1 MVRALLYLPDA
12 AGDRLAATP
21 VAGRTLAVRAMVA
34 AFRAGASR
42 IAVPA
47 ILRDAAVE
55 RALDRMPALADVLEW
70 LVPRADAPA
79 DGPSAGWLLLPAS
92 ALIHASVL
100 EGLLAAP
107 PCRPAVLAGSTDGT
121 APVALLPA
129 TPPAAPS
136 PIALSPGT
144 FWPET
149 FWPGA
154 FWKDLSA
161 GRPVGPELSRWLRE
175 AGAEARAVTGPYVDV
190 RAPADL
196 ARAQAVLEASL
207 ALPADSGMDRLLH
220 RRCSRWVTRFLVRT
234 DLTPNHVS
242 LASLAIGLG
251 AIWCF
256 CPATPASAFVGVIL
270 YALACIVDHA
280 DGELARLTFQES
292 RFGAILD
299 WTIDTLIHA
308 GLVLGIGLT
317 AGGPAMLVVGLLGAA
332 GVTLSAL
339 FARYLPRE
347 IEIGAA
353 AGGVLRNIANRDL
366 FYLLLLGAATLRL
379 LAPELVR
386 VAAVVVAVGSQ
397 AYWVGCLAR
406 IRRLGRG
413 RAV

>member
-12 AGDRLAATP
+12 AADRLAATP

-34 AFRAGASR
+34 ALRAGASR
-42 IAVPA
+42 IAVPST
-47 ILRDAAVE
+47 LRDPAVE
-55 RALDRMPALADVLEW
+55 RALHRMPALADALEW
-70 LVPRADAPA
+70 LDPGVDAPV
-79 DGPSAGWLLLPAS
+79 DGPPARWFLLPAS

-107 PCRPAVLAGSTDGT
+107 AGRPAVLAGSGGGT

-129 TPPAAPS
+129 TPSATP
-136 PIALSPGT
+136 
-144 FWPET
+144 WPNGL
-149 FWPGA
+149 WPNSL
-154 FWKDLSA
+154 WKDLAA
-161 GRPVGPELSRWLRE
+161 GRPVGPELARWLRE
-175 AGAEARAVTGPYVDV
+175 AGAVPLAVTGPYVDV
-190 RAPADL
+190 RDPADL
-196 ARAQAVLEASL
+196 VRAQAALEATLSI
-207 ALPADSGMDRLLH
+207 PADSGMDRLLH
-220 RRCSRWVTRFLVRT
+220 RRCSRLITRSLVRT

-256 CPATPASAFVGVIL
+256 WRATPASAFAGVLL
-270 YALACIVDHA
+270 YAFACIVDHA

-292 RFGAILD
+292 RFGASLD

-308 GLVLGIGLT
+308 GMVLGIGLT
-317 AGGPAMLVVGLLGAA
+317 AGGSAMLVVGLLGAA

-339 FARYLPRE
+339 FARYLPHE
-347 IEIGAA
+347 IEIGPTV
-353 AGGVLRNIANRDL
+353 GGVLRNIANRDL

-379 LAPELVR
+379 LAPGLVS

-406 IRRLGRG
+406 IRRLGRQ